1 MMDINLFVEELLLS
15 SFSDARKKISRL
27 VLDNKDQLSE
37 KEWLLLSHE
46 IIDCVVKRTVKTSDT
61 VAPENFFWGEFAY
74 SLLKKDQQEFGK
86 SSLSNEE
93 TMYQLLGMMG
103 KCYVFGIYHGSL
115 IKMPK
120 EVSLK
125 LLKSHFGRSF
135 SHVFKNGFSPLVVEI
150 HLPKLYNKKLA
161 PALNNESH
169 QKISEFLRSRPD
181 VKGVFNANWYYDPNV
196 GKISPNLAYL
206 SEFASTN
213 GAMLVKLAPDQS
225 AIGDA
230 TSKSKTRKE
239 KYEKGEYLPTRYAR
253 FWPATQIM
261 KWAGTI

>member
-1 MMDINLFVEELLLS
+1 MGVNSFVEGLLLS
-15 SFSDARKKISRL
+15 DLSSARKKIGQL
-27 VLDNKDQLSE
+27 VSENKDQLPE
-37 KEWLLLSHE
+37 KEWLLLSHDV
-46 IIDCVVKRTVKTSDT
+46 IDCVVRQAIKSGVNLPSEEKCWR
-61 VAPENFFWGEFAY
+61 EFAY
-74 SLLKKDQQEFGK
+74 SLLQKDEQEFGK

-125 LLKSHFGRSF
+125 LLKSHFGSAF
-135 SHVFKNGFSPLVVEI
+135 GHVLRNGFSPLVIEI

-161 PALNNESH
+161 PNLNNQSH
-169 QKISEFLRSRPD
+169 KKISEFLHSRSD

-213 GAMLVKLAPDQS
+213 GAMLVKLASDQS

-230 TSKSKTRKE
+230 TSKSKTRRD

-253 FWPATQIM
+253 FWPAEQII
-261 KWAGTI
+261 KWAETV

>member
-1 MMDINLFVEELLLS
+1 MDINLFVEELLLS
-15 SFSDARKKISRL
+15 DLSGARKKIGRL
-27 VLDNKDQLSE
+27 VSENKDQLSE
-37 KEWLLLSHE
+37 REWLLLSHD
-46 IIDCVVKRTVKTSDT
+46 IIDCVVKHTLKSSGSI
-61 VAPENFFWGEFAY
+61 ASEQKSWCKFAY
-74 SLLKKDQQEFGK
+74 SLLKKDEQEFGK

-120 EVSLK
+120 EVTLK
-125 LLKSHFGRSF
+125 ILKSHFGDAF
-135 SHVFKNGFSPLVVEI
+135 GYVLKNGFSPLVIEI

-161 PALNNESH
+161 PSLNNESH

-230 TSKSKTRKE
+230 TSKSKTRRE
-239 KYEKGEYLPTRYAR
+239 KYKQGEYLPTRYAR
-253 FWPATQIM
+253 FWPSEKILM
-261 KWAGTI
+261 WADTI